1 MVVSDQEMLWFDNDA
16 GPLVRPYAMT
26 RGRTTSEQP
35 DLTMIALVVARGSI
49 SRSEARLVDD
59 EYLQILRLVQNPT
72 SVAEVAAGLRLP
84 LSVTK
89 ILLGDLI
96 DKKWV
101 AFRSAVSPDIQ
112 VLQAVINGI
121 RNL

>member
-1 MVVSDQEMLWFDNDA
+1 MSGSDGTWFDDAA

-26 RGRTTSEQP
+26 GGRTTSRQA
-35 DLTMIALVVARGSI
+35 DLEIIALVVALGPV
-49 SRSEARLVDD
+49 SRAQALALDD
-59 EYLQILRLVQNPT
+59 ECLQILELVQQPA
-72 SVAEVAAGLRLP
+72 SVAEISAGLRLP

-96 DKKWV
+96 DKKLV
-101 AFRSAVSPDIQ
+101 AFRSAVTPDIH

-121 RNL
+121 RKL